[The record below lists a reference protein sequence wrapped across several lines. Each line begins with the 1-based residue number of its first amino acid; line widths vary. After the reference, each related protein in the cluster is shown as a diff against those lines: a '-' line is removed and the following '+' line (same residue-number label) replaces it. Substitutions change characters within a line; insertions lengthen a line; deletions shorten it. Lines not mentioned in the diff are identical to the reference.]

1 MEEASGRRLELP
13 YRIVHEAFDPHD
25 LEAIVCTGE
34 GGVVT
39 FLGIVRGDADDGRTV
54 SALWYEAHETMALDE
69 FAAIAREARERFGD
83 VQLAIVHRVGEVGVG
98 EIAVAVLAA
107 AAHRAEAFD
116 ACEYAIDELKRRAP
130 IWKKE
135 RYADGGEAWRET
147 IPF

>member
-1 MEEASGRRLELP
+1 MGEASEPRLGLP
-13 YRIVHEAFDPHD
+13 YRIVHEPFDPAD
-25 LEAIVCTGE
+25 LEAFVRTGD

-39 FLGIVRGDADDGRTV
+39 FLGIVRGDADDGRAV
-54 SALWYEAHETMALDE
+54 SALWYEAHEAMAVDE
-69 FAAIAREARERFGD
+69 FTTIAREARERFGD
-83 VQLAIVHRVGEVGVG
+83 VRLGIVHRVGDVGVG